1 MLTPVLSP
9 NDWWCSGNPLFLEPY
24 WRRHAAASAVV
35 VSGWHRMS
43 YRATDGMFQSVDLE
57 RHIRRLHRA
66 VGNAIADGKRIVFAA
81 GSMQL
86 INALVYAL
94 SPDDA
99 NAASSSPPARVV
111 ATAPYYPVS
120 CYLLFQ
126 VSMPLFTVSFKV

>member
-43 YRATDGMFQSVDLE
+43 YSTTDGMFQSVELE
-57 RHIRRLHRA
+57 RQIRRLHRA
-66 VGNAIADGKRIVFAA
+66 VGNAIADGKHIVFAA
-81 GSMQL
+81 GSVQL

-94 SPDDA
+94 SPDA
-99 NAASSSPPARVV
+99 NAASPPARVV

-120 CYLLFQ
+120 SATIPSL
-126 VSMPLFTVSFKV
+126 PSFNTTLQSVL